1 MGSATSQKSFL
12 NFKVIFLLVSLF
24 LTGSMMRYLSP
35 AQKLDSRPYYSFE
48 QASSYLNGLSEI
60 QKENYLHA
68 EYFDFW
74 FLINYSWLS
83 WLALKKYLPRKNLK
97 WLAIIPGGLDLI
109 ETGLIT
115 WYLMTGSLNLG
126 HRLLPV
132 LSSCKWLSGVLIT
145 LYLLKT
151 IFLRKA
157 KV

>member
-12 NFKVIFLLVSLF
+12 NIKVIVLLVSLF
-24 LTGSMMRYLSP
+24 VTGSIMRYLSP
-35 AQKLDSRPYYSFE
+35 PQKLDSRASYSFE
-48 QASSYLNGLSEI
+48 EASAYLSGLSEI
-60 QKENYLHA
+60 QKENYLRA

-74 FLINYSWLS
+74 FLINYSWLT
-83 WLALKKYLPRKNLK
+83 WLAFKKYLPGKK
-97 WLAIIPGGLDLI
+97 GIWIAFIPGVLDLF

-115 WYLMTGSLNLG
+115 AYLSSGSLSLG

-145 LYLLKT
+145 LYLCKT
-151 IFLRKA
+151 IFWRKA

>member
-74 FLINYSWLS
+74 FLVNYSWLT
-83 WLALKKYLPRKNLK
+83 WLALKKYLPRKKLI
-97 WLAIIPGGLDLI
+97 WIAFIPGALDFF

-115 WYLMTGSLNLG
+115 WYLSSGSLSLG

-145 LYLLKT
+145 LYLCKT
-151 IFLRKA
+151 IFWRKA

>member
-12 NFKVIFLLVSLF
+12 NIKVVALLVSLF

-35 AQKLDSRPYYSFE
+35 PQKLDSRLYYSFE
-48 QASSYLNGLSEI
+48 EASTYLSGLSEI
-60 QKENYLHA
+60 QKENYLRA
-68 EYFDFW
+68 ECFDFW

-97 WLAIIPGGLDLI
+97 WVAFVPGGLDLF

-115 WYLMTGSLNLG
+115 WYLMTGSLNVL
-126 HRLLPV
+126 HQLLPV

-151 IFLRKA
+151 IFWRKA

>member
-1 MGSATSQKSFL
+1 MGSSTSQKSFL

-83 WLALKKYLPRKNLK
+83 WLALKKYLPKKNLK
-97 WLAIIPGGLDLI
+97 WLAIIPGGLDFF
-109 ETGLIT
+109 ETALIT
-115 WYLMTGSLNLG
+115 WYLMTGSLNVL
-126 HRLLPV
+126 HQLLPV

-151 IFLRKA
+151 IFWRKA

>member
-12 NFKVIFLLVSLF
+12 NIKVIALLVSLF
-24 LTGSMMRYLSP
+24 FTGIMMRYLSP
-35 AQKLDSRPYYSFE
+35 PQKLDSRPYYSYE
-48 QASSYLNGLSEI
+48 QASRYLNGLSEI

-74 FLINYSWLS
+74 FLLNYSWLT
-83 WLALKKYLPRKNLK
+83 WLAFKKYLPGKK
-97 WLAIIPGGLDLI
+97 VIWIAVIPGVLDLF

-115 WYLMTGSLNLG
+115 WYLASGSFSLG

-145 LYLLKT
+145 LYLCKT
-151 IFLRKA
+151 IFWRKA

>member
-12 NFKVIFLLVSLF
+12 SIKVIVLLVSLF
-24 LTGSMMRYLSP
+24 VTGSMMRYLSP
-35 AQKLDSRPYYSFE
+35 PQKLDSRPYYSFE

-74 FLINYSWLS
+74 FLINYSWLT

-97 WLAIIPGGLDLI
+97 WLAIIPGALDFF

-115 WYLMTGSLNLG
+115 WYLASGSLSLG

-145 LYLLKT
+145 LYLCKT
-151 IFLRKA
+151 IFWRKA